1 MLPPFF
7 SSLIMSLVFGHGC
20 LYILFSAIPA
30 LPDAST
36 YWQCSY
42 KGIKEVLVILSHS
55 QGDSDLS
62 MHSCVVLFYALAFFF
77 HLLYCFPYCIVSHL
91 PVSQHVDTRTMVPSA
106 V

>member
-1 MLPPFF
+1 MLSPFF

-62 MHSCVVLFYALAFFF
+62 VPSCVVLFYALAFFF
-77 HLLYCFPYCIVSHL
+77 TYCIVSPTVL
-91 PVSQHVDTRTMVPSA
+91 FPTYQFLNM
-106 V
+106 

>member
-1 MLPPFF
+1 MLSPFF

-36 YWQCSY
+36 YWQRSY

-77 HLLYCFPYCIVSHL
+77 TYCIVSHL